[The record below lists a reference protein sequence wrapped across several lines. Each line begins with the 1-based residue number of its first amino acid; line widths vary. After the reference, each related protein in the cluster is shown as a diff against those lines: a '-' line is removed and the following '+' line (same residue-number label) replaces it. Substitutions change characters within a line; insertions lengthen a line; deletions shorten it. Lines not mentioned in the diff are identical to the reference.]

1 MTGVEQIRKY
11 TTAIA
16 ENERNKNAHISDFI
30 NNKEI
35 TVVKINKARIKF
47 SFKRSD
53 IFTFTTNKRSKLNS
67 IRLKINTTLLPV

>member
-35 TVVKINKARIKF
+35 TVVKINKAGIKF